1 MTNGAPTDDSF
12 YTRIRA
18 TLVASPLG
26 RFLFERLRRGWRAV
40 VKAKHSPLFI
50 LLRLVKRFA
59 PRNRSGD
66 YLVSLVNFVWQHKRW
81 PNRKS
86 TLFND
91 VLFRIKTSD
100 EILDPLRV
108 FVSDKEFVKL
118 YVKAIVGADH
128 VVPTLAVLR
137 SPTEASTYVYPPDCV
152 IKPTNTGGRYII
164 REGGA
169 PIDHAK
175 IQRWFAGSGYDE
187 TREANYR
194 FLKPKVIV
202 EPLVFGRGDVPDYK
216 VFCNNGLPKAM
227 LVVEGRRTHRS
238 INLYTTDWQLLPGTL
253 EYSLG
258 DGADRPARLG
268 EILDVASKLA
278 QGFGFVRVDFYAND
292 EQVLVGEITNLTGNA
307 GVRFVPRSVEK
318 DYSRLIFGEE
328 EEPSA

>member
-1 MTNGAPTDDSF
+1 M
-12 YTRIRA
+12 
-18 TLVASPLG
+18 
-26 RFLFERLRRGWRAV
+26 
-40 VKAKHSPLFI
+40 
-50 LLRLVKRFA
+50 
-59 PRNRSGD
+59 
-66 YLVSLVNFVWQHKRW
+66 
-81 PNRKS
+81 
-86 TLFND
+86 FND

-118 YVKAIVGADH
+118 YVTALVGAEH

-137 SPTEASTYVYPPDCV
+137 SPEEALAYVYPPDCV
-152 IKPTNTGGRYII
+152 MKPTHSAGEIII
-164 REGGA
+164 REGNA

-175 IQRWFAGSGYDE
+175 IQRWFASNCYDID
-187 TREANYR
+187 REANYR

-202 EPLVFGRGDVPDYK
+202 EPLVFGRGDAPDYK
-216 VFCNNGLPKAM
+216 VFCNNGVPRAM
-227 LVVEGRRTHRS
+227 LIVMGRRTCRS

-258 DGADRPARLG
+258 NGADRPSRLG
-268 EILDVASKLA
+268 EILDVASKLT
-278 QGFGFVRVDFYAND
+278 QGLGFVRVDFYAND

-307 GVRFVPRSVEK
+307 VARFVPRSVEK